1 MSKQFDKE
9 LKKASNKIKDAIEKT
24 LRATAVDMFSKII
37 LRTPVD
43 TGRLRGNWQ
52 ASVQN
57 PILSELDT
65 TSKTGNETIA
75 TGKTNINTYKLD
87 DKSIWFSNNLP
98 YAVVIE
104 DGGVN
109 RRPYGMV
116 KTTLKIFE
124 PVLTKFAKANRV

>member
-1 MSKQFDKE
+1 MNKFKRQMTAAE
-9 LKKASNKIKDAIEKT
+9 KKINSAIEKT
-24 LRATAVDMFSKII
+24 LRATAIDMFSKIV

-52 ASVQN
+52 ANINN
-57 PILSELDT
+57 PVLSE
-65 TSKTGNETIA
+65 
-75 TGKTNINTYKLD
+75 INTTDAAGGSTISAASSQISRYKIN

-98 YAVVIE
+98 YAQVIE

-124 PVLTKFAKANRV
+124 PTLRKIAKVNRV